1 MSSRRTPI
9 TAAEAIVLREH
20 RLRTDAEHRARVEA
34 VEAERAARART
45 LRAAERPIV
54 EDLRAAG
61 VEVTSVWDLVNTS
74 APYPDAL
81 PVLLAHF
88 ERGGY
93 PEMVME
99 SLGRALAVKPSV
111 TYWDRLA
118 AAYRHPRDRGEEEGA
133 AIALAACAT
142 RSQYSELAGFLSLRR
157 RGDPGRDTRGYFLGP
172 IKRLGGEAGRA
183 LLEGLLDDPVLG
195 REAAARLRV
204 RPRR

>member
-1 MSSRRTPI
+1 M
-9 TAAEAIVLREH
+9 TATEAIALREQ
-20 RLRTDAEHRARVEA
+20 RLRTDVEYRSQVEA
-34 VEAERAARART
+34 VEAERAARAQA

-61 VEVTSVWDLVNTS
+61 VEVASVWDLVNTA
-74 APYPDAL
+74 APHPDAL

-93 PEMVME
+93 PERVME

-111 TYWDRLA
+111 AYWEALA
-118 AAYRHPRDRGEEEGA
+118 AAYRHPRCRGEEEGA

-142 RSQYSELAGFLSLRR
+142 RAQYGELVGFLSLPA
-157 RGDPGRDTRGYFLGP
+157 RGDPSRDTRIYFLRP
-172 IKRLGGEAGRA
+172 IKRLGREAGRA
-183 LLEGLLDDPVLG
+183 LLESLLDDPVFG

-204 RPRR
+204 RAKW